1 MPAQTESLRTNAYLS
16 LLERRIE
23 VLRLLSLEMAAA
35 REAFVSLDLE
45 RIQQFTLTQENL
57 CTEVQF
63 LDAEITALT
72 QLESF
77 LNSDNPERIDQ
88 LKKENVEAAAQ
99 VARHNRVLGA
109 LLRRSRRSVNA
120 LMNSL
125 AQANGSYAANR
136 GSRTRSVWA
145 SRTQGGNP
153 GIGSDATRAKGSA

>member
-1 MPAQTESLRTNAYLS
+1 MAAQTESLRTNAYLS
-16 LLERRIE
+16 LLERRLE

-35 REAFVSLDLE
+35 REAIVALDIE

-63 LDAEITALT
+63 LDSEITALT
-72 QLESF
+72 QQESF
-77 LNSDNPERIDQ
+77 LNSDNADRTNQ
-88 LKKENVEAAAQ
+88 LKKENREAAAQ

-125 AQANGSYAANR
+125 AQSNGSYAANR

-145 SRTQGGNP
+145 SRSQSGIP
-153 GIGSDATRAKGSA
+153 GAGSDATRAKGNA